1 MKVTITDNTVE
12 KLELD
17 IGDERCSL
25 IQTTKGAFP
34 DFPNRRVIILN
45 PDEARRVAAH
55 IVNFYKPEM
64 LVKHPDQSLPNSPNS
79 HNFFMVSAEDAY
91 KLAQQDILKA
101 GWVRVIQIGGDK

>member
-64 LVKHPDQSLPNSPNS
+64 LVKHPDQSLPNDVWAN
-79 HNFFMVSAEDAY
+79 EDIQRGWNISQREM
-91 KLAQQDILKA
+91 LRQ
-101 GWVRVIQIGGDK
+101 GWVRVIQIGGNKQEA